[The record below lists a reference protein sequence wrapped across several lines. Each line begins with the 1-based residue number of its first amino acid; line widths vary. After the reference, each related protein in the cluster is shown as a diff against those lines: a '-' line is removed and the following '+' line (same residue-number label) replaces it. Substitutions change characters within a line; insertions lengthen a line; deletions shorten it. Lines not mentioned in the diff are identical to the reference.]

1 MTPSGHFAFTLYID
15 VYSKMIYFQGSET
28 NANLTFLV
36 KMSIDRKRIVS
47 YILMVQ
53 CHVQSIV
60 LIFFYLIGITI
71 AARTR
76 AIIIKG

>member
-1 MTPSGHFAFTLYID
+1 
-15 VYSKMIYFQGSET
+15 MIYFQGSET

-36 KMSIDRKRIVS
+36 KMSIDRKLIVS

-60 LIFFYLIGITI
+60 LIFFLFNWYYYSS
-71 AARTR
+71 
-76 AIIIKG
+76 KN